1 MNDLLLPHFVVTL
14 HHRGGLCQ
22 SPDVDSGLLGLLPFL
37 LLFAA
42 LGLVL
47 ALSRGHCETV
57 ALVSSISECVL
68 PAIQHQI
75 LSRYGVVSPFPRC
88 VCPLCFMLHA
98 TLHCCE
104 EYGDIKKSRSHR

>member
-47 ALSRGHCETV
+47 ALQFREQIGHT
-57 ALVSSISECVL
+57 
-68 PAIQHQI
+68 PYDNFGQI
-75 LSRYGVVSPFPRC
+75 
-88 VCPLCFMLHA
+88 
-98 TLHCCE
+98 T
-104 EYGDIKKSRSHR
+104 

>member
-22 SPDVDSGLLGLLPFL
+22 SPDVDSGLLGLLRFL

-47 ALSRGHCETV
+47 AL
-57 ALVSSISECVL
+57 
-68 PAIQHQI
+68 
-75 LSRYGVVSPFPRC
+75 
-88 VCPLCFMLHA
+88 
-98 TLHCCE
+98 
-104 EYGDIKKSRSHR
+104 